1 MNMSSNASRNLETPT
16 SSSTASALEAYANET
31 LGALPGARLKF
42 AKGEWTLDGQTV
54 GSGEEFV
61 TVPSSIT
68 RAMERWQSKRI
79 TDRVVARLGERLVPR
94 SELGDHDRSRWETG
108 LDGRERDPWGEVH
121 YLGLRRLDDNSLVVF
136 STSSDG
142 GRKAIAQIAK
152 AAASRPGEA
161 PIVTLGSNS
170 YPHRSFGQIT
180 TPTFDVAGWEPTA
193 PEASPA
199 PAPVAALAAPKA
211 AVGQESKAAPDRL
224 NDDVDSLF
232 GPMPPLSAYS
242 ADDGL

>member
-1 MNMSSNASRNLETPT
+1 M
-16 SSSTASALEAYANET
+16 
-31 LGALPGARLKF
+31 
-42 AKGEWTLDGQTV
+42 
-54 GSGEEFV
+54 
-61 TVPSSIT
+61 
-68 RAMERWQSKRI
+68 
-79 TDRVVARLGERLVPR
+79 PR

-121 YLGLRRLDDNSLVVF
+121 YLGLRRLDDDSLVVF

-161 PIVTLGSNS
+161 PIVTLGSELV
-170 YPHRSFGQIT
+170 P
-180 TPTFDVAGWEPTA
+180 A
-193 PEASPA
+193 PELRADHDFHVRCGRVGADSPRGIA
-199 PAPVAALAAPKA
+199 GACTRRGARRAQSCGGAGVR
-211 AVGQESKAAPDRL
+211 SAAPDRL

>member
-1 MNMSSNASRNLETPT
+1 MNMSRNASRNLETPT

-108 LDGRERDPWGEVH
+108 LDGRERDPWCEVH
-121 YLGLRRLDDNSLVVF
+121 YLGLRRLDDDSLVVF

-161 PIVTLGSNS
+161 PIVTLGSDS

-180 TPTFDVAGWEPTA
+180 TPTFDVAGGSRQPQRHRRRLH
-193 PEASPA
+193 PSRRSPR
-199 PAPVAALAAPKA
+199 PKLRW
-211 AVGQESKAAPDRL
+211 GRSSKAAPDRL